1 MKVLFYFLLILS
13 IVFTSCKYT
22 YYGGNVNQLT
32 QTQVVLSSGNF
43 KVLGSFTGT
52 STYKKQKV
60 TIRTKEGLYTLAKDD
75 MLNNAKNAGIT
86 LIGART
92 LINITTD
99 YIENPRR
106 ITVTYSADIIEFT
119 K

>member
-1 MKVLFYFLLILS
+1 MKIIIPCVIFLGIVLN
-13 IVFTSCKYT
+13 SCKYT
-22 YYGGNVNQLT
+22 YYGGNVNQQT
-32 QTQVVLSSGNF
+32 QTQVVLSTGNF

-60 TIRTKEGLYTLAKDD
+60 SIRTKEGLYTLAKED

-86 LIGART
+86 LNGTRA